1 MPGEDRFD
9 GPPGLMRATANRANR
24 PNDRESSK
32 EGEETTMATSV
43 YAEASS
49 QGQGYETPELL
60 ASYLDRIGKE
70 QLLAP
75 REEKELSRRARAGD
89 ERARKKLI
97 EKNLRLVVS
106 VAKRYRTYGLPF
118 EDLIQEGN
126 IGLIRAVDKFDPE
139 KGYRF
144 STYATWWI
152 KQAVGR
158 AVSDKART
166 IRLPVHV
173 GEKMRKVGRATGDL
187 SVVLG
192 RGPTEQEVAE
202 RLGWTAE
209 QVQDVKGIVPD
220 ATGLNKRV
228 SSEDKSSRLEDF
240 IIDETLR
247 DVPDAVIEEMEAAW
261 LWEAIRRLPQKA
273 RYVLVRR
280 YGLDDR
286 NPPTL
291 AELAAEL
298 ELSRERV
305 RQLQREA
312 EFLLKSG
319 TRRVPR
325 RSVA

>member
-1 MPGEDRFD
+1 MLPLTLSGAD
-9 GPPGLMRATANRANR
+9 R
-24 PNDRESSK
+24 PNDQESSK
-32 EGEETTMATSV
+32 EGEKPAMATSV

-49 QGQGYETPELL
+49 QVRETPKLL
-60 ASYLDRIGKE
+60 AGYLDRIGKE
-70 QLLAP
+70 RLLTH
-75 REEKELSRRARAGD
+75 REEKKLSSRARAGD
-89 ERARKKLI
+89 ERAREKLI

-106 VAKRYRTYGLPF
+106 VAKRYRNYGLPF

-152 KQAVGR
+152 RQAVGR
-158 AVSDKART
+158 AVLDKGRT

-173 GEKMRKVGRATGDL
+173 GERVRRVGRVAGEL
-187 SVVLG
+187 WVELG
-192 RGPTEQEVAE
+192 REPTEVEIVE

-209 QVQDVKGIVPD
+209 QVRDVKRTVPD
-220 ATGLNKRV
+220 AASLNKPV
-228 SSEDKSSRLEDF
+228 SSEDEASPLEDF
-240 IIDETLR
+240 IVDETLF
-247 DVPDAVIEEMEAAW
+247 DVPDAIIVEMEAAW
-261 LWEAIRRLPQKA
+261 LREAIERLPQKA

-280 YGLDDR
+280 YGLDDQD
-286 NPPTL
+286 PPTL

-298 ELSRERV
+298 KLSRERV

>member
-1 MPGEDRFD
+1 M
-9 GPPGLMRATANRANR
+9 
-24 PNDRESSK
+24 
-32 EGEETTMATSV
+32 TTSVHVGATSQ
-43 YAEASS
+43 EH
-49 QGQGYETPELL
+49 ETPKLL
-60 ASYLDRIGKE
+60 AGYLDRIGKE
-70 QLLAP
+70 TLLTH
-75 REEKELSRRARAGD
+75 REERRLSRRARAGD

-106 VAKRYRTYGLPF
+106 VAKRYRNYGLPF

-152 KQAVGR
+152 RQAVGR
-158 AVSDKART
+158 AVLDKGRT
-166 IRLPVHV
+166 IRLPVHMAERV
-173 GEKMRKVGRATGDL
+173 RRVGRVTGEL
-187 SVVLG
+187 WFELG
-192 RGPTEQEVAE
+192 REPTEVEVVE

-209 QVQDVKGIVPD
+209 QVQDVKGTVPD
-220 ATGLNKRV
+220 AASLDKPV
-228 SSEDKSSRLEDF
+228 SSKQGASRLEDF
-240 IIDETLR
+240 IVDETLF

-261 LWEAIRRLPQKA
+261 LKEAIGRLPLKA

-280 YGLDDR
+280 YGLDGQD
-286 NPPTL
+286 PPTL

-298 ELSRERV
+298 KLSRERI

>member
-1 MPGEDRFD
+1 MV
-9 GPPGLMRATANRANR
+9 
-24 PNDRESSK
+24 
-32 EGEETTMATSV
+32 TSV
-43 YAEASS
+43 YAETSP
-49 QGQGYETPELL
+49 QERETPKLL

-70 QLLAP
+70 RLLTH
-75 REEKELSRRARAGD
+75 REEKRLSRRARAGD
-89 ERARKKLI
+89 ERARKELI

-106 VAKRYRTYGLPF
+106 VAKRYRNYGLPF

-126 IGLIRAVDKFDPE
+126 VGLIRAVDKFDPE

-152 KQAVGR
+152 RQAVAR
-158 AVSDKART
+158 AILDKGRT
-166 IRLPVHV
+166 IRLPVHM
-173 GEKMRKVGRATGDL
+173 GEKIRKVGRVTGEL
-187 SVVLG
+187 WVEFG
-192 RGPTEQEVAE
+192 REPTEEEIVE

-209 QVQDVKGIVPD
+209 QVRDVKGTVPD
-220 ATGLNKRV
+220 AASLSKPV
-228 SSEDKSSRLEDF
+228 SSEDESSRLEDL
-240 IIDETLR
+240 IVDETLI
-247 DVPDAVIEEMEAAW
+247 DVPDAVIEDMEAAW
-261 LWEAIRRLPQKA
+261 LREAIARLPQKA

-286 NPPTL
+286 KPTTL

-298 ELSRERV
+298 KLSRERV

-325 RSVA
+325 RFVAGGSPLPKVLA

>member
-1 MPGEDRFD
+1 
-9 GPPGLMRATANRANR
+9 
-24 PNDRESSK
+24 
-32 EGEETTMATSV
+32 MAISV
-43 YAEASS
+43 CTEASS
-49 QGQGYETPELL
+49 QEQGYETPELL

-70 QLLAP
+70 MLLTP

-97 EKNLRLVVS
+97 QKNLRLVVS
-106 VAKRYRTYGLPF
+106 VAKKYRGYGLSF

-144 STYATWWI
+144 STYATWWVR
-152 KQAVGR
+152 QAVGR
-158 AVSDKART
+158 AVSDKSRT
-166 IRLPVHV
+166 IRLPVHM
-173 GEKMRKVGRATGDL
+173 GEKVRKVGRVTGEL
-187 SVVLG
+187 AVELG
-192 RGPTEQEVAE
+192 REPTEEEVVE

-209 QVQDVKGIVPD
+209 QVREVKGTVPD
-220 ATGLNKRV
+220 AASLSKPV
-228 SSEDKSSRLEDF
+228 SNEDESSRLEDF
-240 IIDETLR
+240 IVDETLI
-247 DVPDAVIEEMEAAW
+247 DVPDAVIEDMEAAW
-261 LWEAIRRLPQKA
+261 LREAIARLPQKA

-286 NPPTL
+286 DPPTL

-298 ELSRERV
+298 KLSRERV

-325 RSVA
+325 RFVA

>member
-1 MPGEDRFD
+1 M
-9 GPPGLMRATANRANR
+9 
-24 PNDRESSK
+24 
-32 EGEETTMATSV
+32 TMATSV
-43 YAEASS
+43 HAEASS
-49 QGQGYETPELL
+49 QEHETPSLL
-60 ASYLDRIGKE
+60 AGYLDRIGKE
-70 QLLAP
+70 RLLSP
-75 REEKELSRRARAGD
+75 REERGLSRRARAGD
-89 ERARKKLI
+89 ERSRKKLI

-106 VAKRYRTYGLPF
+106 VAKKYRGYGLPF

-152 KQAVGR
+152 RQAVGR
-158 AVSDKART
+158 AVLDKGRT
-166 IRLPVHV
+166 IRLPVH
-173 GEKMRKVGRATGDL
+173 MRERVRRVGRVTGEL
-187 SVVLG
+187 EVELG
-192 RGPTEQEVAE
+192 REPTEVEVVE

-209 QVQDVKGIVPD
+209 QVRDVKETVPD
-220 ATGLNKRV
+220 AASLNKPV
-228 SSEDKSSRLEDF
+228 SSEDEASRLEDF
-240 IIDETLR
+240 IVDKTLF
-247 DVPDAVIEEMEAAW
+247 DVPDAVIEEMEAGW
-261 LWEAIRRLPQKA
+261 LREAIGRLPLKV

-286 NPPTL
+286 DPLTL

-298 ELSRERV
+298 KLSRERV